1 MISPKF
7 ILGASVAFF
16 EKSASD
22 WIYQQLVLTRPF
34 HYKLFN
40 TNYRLRFSL
49 SALVRDLTEHEK
61 LQDITFPLFHF
72 HSHCKDLNLQKLRL
86 IIFCVSNYV
95 VFASLSVFSSFEL
108 SPDTCNHIVTL
119 CSEKNKFAMNR
130 NFSFIHSFTNS
141 NNVYYNFATKVNDV
155 Q

>member
-7 ILGASVAFF
+7 ILGASVTFF

-22 WIYQQLVLTRPF
+22 WIYQQLVLTGPF
-34 HYKLFN
+34 HYKLIN
-40 TNYRLRFSL
+40 TNYRLWFSL

-95 VFASLSVFSSFEL
+95 GFARLSVFSSFEL
-108 SPDTCNHIVTL
+108 PPDTGNHIVTL
-119 CSEKNKFAMNR
+119 CSENK
-130 NFSFIHSFTNS
+130 
-141 NNVYYNFATKVNDV
+141 
-155 Q
+155 